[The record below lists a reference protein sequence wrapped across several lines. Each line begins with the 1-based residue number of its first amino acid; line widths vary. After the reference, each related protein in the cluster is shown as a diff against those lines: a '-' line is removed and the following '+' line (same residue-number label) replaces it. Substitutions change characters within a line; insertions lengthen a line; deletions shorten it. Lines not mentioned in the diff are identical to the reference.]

1 MSYETLFVHQL
12 QSELKRQQ
20 FAILDMRDQNS
31 YEREHI
37 EGAERV
43 DDDVIKKVLR
53 ERKKDEPILIYC
65 YHGNSSR
72 DLASFFTGL
81 GFSRVFNLE
90 GGWQAW
96 NNFIAT
102 SETETISSDDT
113 EITNW
118 LLFHKFK
125 ADDLNHRVHNGMTA
139 LMTAALQGEE
149 KIVESLLESG
159 CDVNQVNDDENNALW
174 FAAVS
179 ENIEIVNCLLKAG
192 IHIDNANINGATTLI
207 YATSS
212 GKFTVVKT
220 LVEAGADILHVTP
233 DGFNAL
239 DLASSLSIMNY
250 LKPKFT
256 QH

>member
-12 QSELKRQQ
+12 QSELKKQE

-37 EGAERV
+37 EGAQRV

-102 SETETISSDDT
+102 TSAEIASSNNE
-113 EITNW
+113 EINNW
-118 LLFHKFK
+118 LLFHNFK
-125 ADDLNHRVHNGMTA
+125 ADNLEHRVHNGMTA
-139 LMTAALQGEE
+139 LMTAALQGEQQ
-149 KIVESLLESG
+149 IVESLIESG
-159 CDVNQVNDDENNALW
+159 CDVNSVNDDQNNALW

-179 ENIEIVNCLLKAG
+179 ENIEILNLLVKAG
-192 IHIDNANINGATTLI
+192 IDIDNANINGATTLI

-220 LVEAGADILHVTP
+220 LVEAGADILHVTA